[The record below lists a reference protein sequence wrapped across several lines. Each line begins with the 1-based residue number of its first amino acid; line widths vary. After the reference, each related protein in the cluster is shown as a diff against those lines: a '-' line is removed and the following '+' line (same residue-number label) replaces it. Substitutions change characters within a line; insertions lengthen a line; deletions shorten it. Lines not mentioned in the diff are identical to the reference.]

1 MVIKRSDLAKQFEL
15 VVQQEIINHNKQIEA
30 SNQALQK
37 MQMQIDELV
46 QNHAS
51 HIARLETYIWDLENN
66 YKSLKKKH
74 EKLLW
79 RVETQEKHINEEI
92 EKVSFDTTIRFSH
105 LEETVC
111 DLEDDISCFEEMQIA
126 INTLNQV
133 AETQKFYIHSQFYDL
148 KKACE
153 RMFSEFKEEIE
164 NKPSEI
170 PKLREDLEKKIK
182 DAVVDARGV
191 LREVEI
197 VKKEAFVM
205 KKKIEQVYALL
216 GRDKDGGAL

>member
-37 MQMQIDELV
+37 IQMQIDELIEDD
-46 QNHAS
+46 AS
-51 HIARLETYIWDLENN
+51 HIARLENYIWDLEEN

-79 RVETQEKHINEEI
+79 RIETQEKHVNEEI
-92 EKVSFDTTIRFSH
+92 EKVSFDTTMRFSH

-111 DLEDDISCFEEMQIA
+111 DLEDDISCLEEMQIA

-148 KKACE
+148 KKSCE
-153 RMFSEFKEEIE
+153 RMFAEFKQEIE
-164 NKPSEI
+164 DKPSEI

-216 GRDKDGGAL
+216 GRDKDGGEL